1 MKPFGS
7 LATRTRTTTHDGA
20 GPENT
25 RRSGLISSKATS
37 RDKSNRFTAPEKLAE
52 FKQAIANRDI
62 VIRQAQLTPASW
74 KKLAELGIELQQRT
88 AS

>member
-1 MKPFGS
+1 MTAQDRKYPT
-7 LATRTRTTTHDGA
+7 LGA
-20 GPENT
+20 NFLKGNVA
-25 RRSGLISSKATS
+25 GQ
-37 RDKSNRFTAPEKLAE
+37 SNRFTAPEKLAE

-62 VIRQAQLTPASW
+62 VIRQAQLTPASR